1 MKIRPEKNSGLYGF
15 EPITSAILV
24 QRSKIISLGNCF
36 GNVTRPMTRNTFAVV
51 NSVTNWNSLVS
62 LTLERTDE
70 SNSRKDS
77 LATIKGVP
85 LLPVKRKP
93 TKIVYTDAS
102 DSARG
107 SNVQFED
114 KIVHQNWSDFEF
126 SRCPAFGELLV
137 ASLSLQAFIDSL
149 EGQTVV
155 WFADNQNVARIVNIS
170 SKVPALQIIGS

>member
-1 MKIRPEKNSGLYGF
+1 
-15 EPITSAILV
+15 
-24 QRSKIISLGNCF
+24 
-36 GNVTRPMTRNTFAVV
+36 MTRNTFAVV

-70 SNSRKDS
+70 SNSPKDS

>member
-1 MKIRPEKNSGLYGF
+1 
-15 EPITSAILV
+15 
-24 QRSKIISLGNCF
+24 
-36 GNVTRPMTRNTFAVV
+36 MTRNTFAVV

-102 DSARG
+102 DSTRG

-170 SKVPALQIIGS
+170 SKVPALKIIGS